1 VILLLCSEPRLLP
14 HPLDLPP
21 LPLSSPDE
29 IADKR
34 CSRAGIPLI
43 LRVRIPGGLRSIRI
57 ARLIRLSSRLENS
70 RVFSVFSLAVV
81 LYSKLRAKHCRI
93 NVRFIALFLKVLILV
108 VHASAGQSFFLRSS
122 HDHSGRRTRIYG
134 VERVTKR
141 LTPKTIVST
150 NRE

>member
-1 VILLLCSEPRLLP
+1 VILLSRLK
-14 HPLDLPP
+14 LDLVAYSLSVPP
-21 LPLSSPDE
+21 LSFTSPDE

-93 NVRFIALFLKVLILV
+93 NAPFIALLLKVLILV
-108 VHASAGQSFFLRSS
+108 VHASAGESFFLRSS

-150 NRE
+150 DRE